1 MDNALF
7 WPEIAL
13 LDHGLRAFFLTGNS
27 MTLVASEKQVSWFSS
42 FFITKGFTLLSLKLN
57 YKIVASYINKREQS
71 KYNVQETEL
80 K

>member
-1 MDNALF
+1 M
-7 WPEIAL
+7 
-13 LDHGLRAFFLTGNS
+13 
-27 MTLVASEKQVSWFSS
+27 
-42 FFITKGFTLLSLKLN
+42 LSLKLN